1 MWKLSTNKVGWHWVK
16 VSRNY
21 CRCSWNLVL
30 YTRNREVIVPNFGQ
44 SWQWLSSPCKL
55 RSCNVISKIIISLQ
69 ASCHWYIVHCARKWK
84 WEGIYWKRKWKCAGI
99 LMEKKAK
106 TLAIKLAWLEDFSVK
121 LLDLRKKKLK
131 HSPPSTTLPGCWT
144 MVFFRIFYKRILSEG
159 RQKAGIH
166 LHYLGVIVATPGIPG

>member
-55 RSCNVISKIIISLQ
+55 RSCNVISKIIICAP
-69 ASCHWYIVHCARKWK
+69 ASFMTLIHCTLCKKVKVRRYLLKK
-84 WEGIYWKRKWKCAGI
+84 KWKCAGI

-159 RQKAGIH
+159 RQKAGIPF
-166 LHYLGVIVATPGIPG
+166 II

>member
-55 RSCNVISKIIISLQ
+55 RSCNVISKIIICAPASFMSLVYCTLCKKVKVRRYLLEKKVKVCRNLNGKESQNTGNQ
-69 ASCHWYIVHCARKWK
+69 ASL
-84 WEGIYWKRKWKCAGI
+84 AGRF
-99 LMEKKAK
+99 LCETFGFAQ
-106 TLAIKLAWLEDFSVK
+106 
-121 LLDLRKKKLK
+121 KKLK

-166 LHYLGVIVATPGIPG
+166 LHYLGVIVATPG